1 MRTLALVI
9 AAATA
14 LAAPANKLMTATN
27 SPAKSARDFNLTV
40 LYTCSAKG
48 QIRSCNCTK
57 FRFGGYGRAATLVSQ
72 IREKS
77 DCLVLLEGGDALE
90 WTGFQAEMKAEVTG
104 KALKLMA
111 YDAMIPGE
119 DEVGKSG
126 SQYIEQFDKTAAPVV
141 CANYSKDG
149 DNKPTYSTYRVI
161 KTKSGLRVGVI
172 GLLSPSVGRLFQEAD
187 FASKVTDPRK
197 ALKPALAQA
206 SKEADAIILVYHG
219 PLSEAEKLATRG
231 IDLILATHRTSRD
244 VLFPEKGAE
253 SNEVDAPVKRQGDTV
268 LVNAETNANWSLGR
282 IDLHLKQGRAKS
294 AKHKLLYL
302 DRRYDEHP
310 EMVKVYDDYNQK
322 VKSAVLAQSGQLK
335 TDAEALLKKRGLNL
349 EQMRARLRKSPFVTA
364 GKCKECHPEI
374 YEIWTNSRH
383 AKAMD
388 TLKKT
393 NQEFDPECV
402 SCHATGVMIR
412 NGFANMKDTPEL
424 ANVQCEACHGPAE
437 QHLADTKKPYGE
449 AGEMSC
455 RACHTD
461 ERTPE
466 FDYEQA
472 WAQIM
477 H

>member
-1 MRTLALVI
+1 MRTLALII
-9 AAATA
+9 AAASA
-14 LAAPANKLMTATN
+14 LAAPANETVTTTN
-27 SPAKSARDFNLTV
+27 ASAKNAWDSTLTV

-77 DCLVLLEGGDALE
+77 DCIVLLEGGDALE
-90 WTGFQAEMKAEVTG
+90 WTGFQAEMKADVTG
-104 KALKLMA
+104 RALKLMA

-126 SQYIEQFDKTAAPVV
+126 SQHVERFDKMAAPVV
-141 CANYSKDG
+141 CANYSRDG
-149 DNKPTYSTYRVI
+149 DDKPTYSTYRVI
-161 KTKSGLRVGVI
+161 KTTDDLKVGII
-172 GLLSPSVGRLFQEAD
+172 GLLSPSVGRLFQEAE
-187 FASKVTDPRK
+187 FASKVSDPQE
-197 ALKPALAQA
+197 ALKPVLAQA
-206 SKEADAIILVYHG
+206 RKEADAIILVYHG

-244 VLFPEKGAE
+244 VLFPEKDSE
-253 SNEVDAPVKRQGDTV
+253 SNEVDAPVKQQGDTI

-282 IDLHLKQGRAKS
+282 IDVQLKQRRAQS

-322 VKSAVLAQSGQLK
+322 VKSAVLAQSSQFK

-349 EQMRARLRKSPFVTA
+349 DQMRARLRKSPFATSD
-364 GKCKECHPEI
+364 KCKDCHPEVH
-374 YEIWTNSRH
+374 EIWANSRH

-393 NQEFDPECV
+393 SQEFDPECV

-424 ANVQCEACHGPAE
+424 GNVQCEACHGPAE
-437 QHLADTKKPYGE
+437 QHLADTKKPYGR
-449 AGEMSC
+449 AGEMTC

-461 ERTPE
+461 ERNPE
-466 FDYEQA
+466 FDYAQA
-472 WAQIM
+472 WAKIM